1 MSVQRQEP
9 PVVVAEDNFLTA
21 RLIAACLQ
29 QAGQSVVL
37 ARTGDD
43 VLNLVQKYDPDLV
56 LLNLN
61 LIRPSGVELLRFLQ
75 PRRDRLKILAM
86 TAPGQA
92 DLKSAATGLGV
103 GAFFETPF
111 FPQEL
116 ASTVKFMLRK
126 AS

>member
-1 MSVQRQEP
+1 MIVERQEP

-29 QAGQSVVL
+29 QAGQTVVL
-37 ARTGDD
+37 ARNGDE
-43 VLNLVQKYDPDLV
+43 VIHLIQKYNPSLV

-61 LIRPSGVELLRFLQ
+61 LIRPSGVELLRFLR
-75 PRRDRLKILAM
+75 PRRSGLKVLAM

-92 DLKSAATGLGV
+92 ELKSAAASLGV
-103 GAFFETPF
+103 GGFFETPF